1 MRLTTWLHFSPD
13 MSATLRNSILALLE
27 KAAFACDTARQDSN
41 PQHTFGICVF
51 AHIDDTLKED
61 LRSMAQNATVLAIC
75 LAPDAISP
83 QAMWSLLETGVAD
96 VLLWP
101 NLPTNAD
108 QVRSRIARWQE
119 VQALADSDPV
129 KKLLIGESSVWKSF
143 VRSVVGVAAF
153 TQASILVTGE
163 TGTGKELIA
172 RLVHQL
178 DDRPGKGELVILD
191 CSTLAN
197 ELSGSEFFGHERGAY
212 TGAAV
217 QRDGAFAL
225 ADGGVLF
232 LDEVGE
238 LSLPLQAQL
247 LRVIQEHKYK
257 RLGSN
262 VWQHTEFRLVCATNR
277 DLEQEVLK
285 GHFRADLFY
294 RIAGWRCRTP
304 TLRER
309 KQDILPLAQHFLA
322 SLDRRATGVEFDPA
336 VRQYLLSREY
346 PGNVRELRQVVSRI
360 WYRHTGSGP
369 ITIGSVPIEERLGSS
384 SVDQFWPDHDFLHAV
399 RHAVDLGMGLKE
411 ISQAAADLAMQVGLE
426 QEDGN
431 VARAAKRLGV
441 TDRALQ
447 MRRANRKQL
456 S

>member
-1 MRLTTWLHFSPD
+1 MRLSTWLHFSSD
-13 MSATLRNSILALLE
+13 ISTELRTRLGALFERANLETGHVSSRQGQFGIIIFNQIDDNLLE
-27 KAAFACDTARQDSN
+27 DT
-41 PQHTFGICVF
+41 
-51 AHIDDTLKED
+51 
-61 LRSMAQNATVLAIC
+61 RSLTQFSTVLAIC
-75 LAPDAISP
+75 MQTGNPPGS
-83 QAMWSLLETGVAD
+83 MWRMLEAGASD
-96 VLLWP
+96 VLQWP
-101 NLPTNAD
+101 QLPANANQVHERLARWHEVELIAD
-108 QVRSRIARWQE
+108 SEQVRGI
-119 VQALADSDPV
+119 
-129 KKLLIGESSVWKSF
+129 LIGNSSLWRTL
-143 VRSVVGVAAF
+143 VRSVVSVAAF

-178 DDRPGKGELVILD
+178 DPRPDKGELVILD
-191 CSTLAN
+191 CSTLSN

-212 TGAAV
+212 TGAGG

-262 VWQHTEFRLVCATNR
+262 TWQHTEFRLVCATNR

-294 RIAGWRCRTP
+294 RIAGWRCRVP
-304 TLRER
+304 ALRER
-309 KQDILPLAQHFLA
+309 KDDILPLAQHFLA
-322 SLDRRATGVEFDPA
+322 TLDRRAAGFEFDPA
-336 VRQYLLSREY
+336 VRQYLLQRDY
-346 PGNVRELRQVVSRI
+346 PGNVRDLRQVVSRI
-360 WYRHTGSGP
+360 WYRHTGPGP
-369 ITIGSVPIEERLGSS
+369 ITIGSVPHEERILFA
-384 SVDQFWPDHDFLHAV
+384 DLEQMWPDNAFLHAI
-399 RHAVDLGMGLKE
+399 RHAVELGMGLKE

-426 QEDGN
+426 QEEGN
-431 VARAAKRLGV
+431 LQRAAKRLGV

-447 MRRANRKQL
+447 MRRANRRQIC
-456 S
+456 

>member
-1 MRLTTWLHFSPD
+1 MKLATWLHFSAD
-13 MSATLRNSILALLE
+13 VSAVQQDAVQKLLQQ
-27 KAAFACDTARQDSN
+27 ANLNVSAFA
-41 PQHTFGICVF
+41 HTSLPFGLFVF
-51 AHIDDTLKED
+51 GEMHEELHED
-61 LRSMAQNATVLAIC
+61 LRQVSQQSTVLAIS
-75 LAPDAISP
+75 LSPNSIEPAQMWALLDAG
-83 QAMWSLLETGVAD
+83 ACD

-101 NLPTNAD
+101 ELPKSAD
-108 QVRSRIARWQE
+108 QVQSRLLRWQE
-119 VQALADSDPV
+119 VLQLANSEDV
-129 KKLLIGESSVWKSF
+129 KGVLIGNSPIWRNL
-143 VRSVVGVAAF
+143 VRSVVEVAAF

-178 DDRPGKGELVILD
+178 DPRQNKGELVILD
-191 CSTLAN
+191 CSTLSP

-212 TGAAV
+212 TGA
-217 QRDGAFAL
+217 QGHRDGAFAL

-238 LSLPLQAQL
+238 LPPALQAQL

-262 VWQHTEFRLVCATNR
+262 NWQHTDFRLVCATNR

-285 GHFRADLFY
+285 GNFRADLFY

-309 KQDILPLAQHFLA
+309 KDDILPLAQHFLA
-322 SLDRRATGVEFDPA
+322 SLDHRAAQYELDPA
-336 VRQYLLSREY
+336 VRQYLLTRDY

-360 WYRHTGSGP
+360 WYRHTGASP
-369 ITIGSVPIEERLGSS
+369 ITIGDVPLDERSNKFAAS
-384 SVDQFWPDHDFLHAV
+384 QFWPDTDFLSAV
-399 RHAVDLGMGLKE
+399 RHAVNLGMGLKE

-426 QEDGN
+426 QEEGN
-431 VARAAKRLGV
+431 LQRAAKRLGV

-447 MRRANRKQL
+447 MRKANRRQAC
-456 S
+456 

>member
-1 MRLTTWLHFSPD
+1 MKLATWLHFSAD
-13 MSATLRNSILALLE
+13 VSAVQQVAVQKLLQH
-27 KAAFACDTARQDSN
+27 AHLNVSAFANTSL
-41 PQHTFGICVF
+41 PFGLFVF
-51 AHIDDTLKED
+51 GEMHEQLAED
-61 LRSMAQNATVLAIC
+61 LRQVSQQSTVLAIS
-75 LAPDAISP
+75 LSPNKVEPAHMWALLDAG
-83 QAMWSLLETGVAD
+83 ACD

-101 NLPTNAD
+101 ELPKSAD
-108 QVRSRIARWQE
+108 QVQSRLLRWQE
-119 VQALADSDPV
+119 VLQLADAEEV
-129 KKLLIGESSVWKSF
+129 KGVLIGNSAIWRNL
-143 VRSVVGVAAF
+143 VRSVVEVAAF

-178 DDRPGKGELVILD
+178 DPRQNKGELVILD
-191 CSTLAN
+191 CSTLSP

-212 TGAAV
+212 TGA
-217 QRDGAFAL
+217 QGHRDGAFAL

-238 LSLPLQAQL
+238 LPPALQAQL

-262 VWQHTEFRLVCATNR
+262 NWQHTDFRLVCATNR

-285 GHFRADLFY
+285 GNFRADLFY

-304 TLRER
+304 ALRER
-309 KQDILPLAQHFLA
+309 KDDILPLVQYFLA
-322 SLDRRATGVEFDPA
+322 SLDHRAAQYELDPA
-336 VRQYLLSREY
+336 VRQYLLTRDY

-360 WYRHTGSGP
+360 WYRHTGAGP
-369 ITIGSVPIEERLGSS
+369 ITIGDVPLDERSNKFAAS
-384 SVDQFWPDHDFLHAV
+384 QFWPDVDFLSAV
-399 RHAVDLGMGLKE
+399 RHAVNLGMGLKE

-426 QEDGN
+426 QEEGN
-431 VARAAKRLGV
+431 LQRAAKRLGV

-447 MRRANRKQL
+447 LRKANRRQAC
-456 S
+456 